1 MHILHK
7 SKILFEMSFLV
18 KLNIAC
24 FKEMGFY
31 LQISLNEI
39 FIDSPF
45 GNPFTC
51 IELGDADIFRCQTNV
66 DIQTLF
72 IYLSQ
77 NFVIKRVPW
86 DAFGVLKY
94 F

>member
-1 MHILHK
+1 
-7 SKILFEMSFLV
+7 
-18 KLNIAC
+18 
-24 FKEMGFY
+24 MGFY

-45 GNPFTC
+45 GNPFAC
-51 IELGDADIFRCQTNV
+51 IELGNADVFWCQTNV
-66 DIQTLF
+66 DVQTLF